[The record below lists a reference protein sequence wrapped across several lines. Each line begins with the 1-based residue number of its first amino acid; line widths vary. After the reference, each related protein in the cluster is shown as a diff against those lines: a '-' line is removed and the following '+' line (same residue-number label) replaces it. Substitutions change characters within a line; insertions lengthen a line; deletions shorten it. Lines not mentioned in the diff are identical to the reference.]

1 MSQQP
6 PVEGVTTAIDKAE
19 LVALTRALI
28 RARGEN
34 PGGTEQQTV
43 DVLADACRQRGMEV
57 AVTEVSPG
65 RPNLVATL
73 WPERNGHEPSRG
85 ADADHPSE
93 APPNGLLFLGHSDVV
108 PAGGGWRVDPFEAVV
123 EDDRII
129 GRGSTDMKGGLA
141 AILVAIDAVR
151 ASGAALAGPV
161 TLACTVDEEDLGL
174 GVRALVESISPQSI
188 RGHNDPANYDGLDP
202 TAYAGC
208 IVAEPTDLEVVRGCR
223 GDAYFELHV
232 SGVPAHSGRPAD
244 GRNAIDAMSKVITLI
259 GEDHQRLTGA
269 PTELLGS
276 GTWSVGRIEGGTG
289 TSIVAA
295 EAHLW
300 ADRRLMPGEDPEQVL
315 AAFLHR
321 VEAAQ
326 VATDGIT
333 VTGEVTMQMPGF
345 ATAADHPL
353 VRSAVTTGQAL
364 GLEAPVTGWT
374 AACDG
379 GFVDRDLNIPTI
391 VLGPGS
397 INDEAHQVNES
408 VAVADLVRAA
418 EWYGA
423 LITAVCTMVDKEQNR
438 VGDVFS

>member
-1 MSQQP
+1 MMSQQP
-6 PVEGVTTAIDKAE
+6 VDGVTAAVDEAE

-28 RARGEN
+28 RGRGEN

-43 DVLADACRQRGMEV
+43 DVLAEACRRRGMEV
-57 AVTEVSPG
+57 VVTEVSPG

-85 ADADHPSE
+85 ADADHPSG
-93 APPNGLLFLGHSDVV
+93 AQPHGLLFLGHSDVV

-174 GVRALVESISPQSI
+174 GVRALVQSFSPDSI
-188 RGHNDPANYDGLDP
+188 RAHNDPANHDGLDP

-232 SGVPAHSGRPAD
+232 SGVPAHSGRPSD
-244 GRNAIDAMSKVITLI
+244 GRNAVDAMSKVITLI
-259 GEDHQRLTGA
+259 GDDHQRLTAA

-300 ADRRLMPGEDPEQVL
+300 ADRRLMPDEDAEQVL
-315 AAFLHR
+315 AAFLHS

-326 VATDGIT
+326 IATDGIT

-379 GFVDRDLNIPTI
+379 GFIDRDLNIPTI

-418 EWYGA
+418 AWYGG
-423 LITAVCTMVDKEQNR
+423 LITAVCTMVDKEQDR
-438 VGDVFS
+438 DGDLFS